1 MDMSIERY
9 VFQIDTPKVHSKV
22 SSEQTERPSF
32 KSELIKSELNL
43 LEKLKKR
50 FSRFYNRIQND
61 SGIQND
67 SQDPKLIMQ
76 LMCTFCSIND

>member
-9 VFQIDTPKVHSKV
+9 VFQIDTPKVHSTV

-43 LEKLKKR
+43 RIFLKKTFQR
-50 FSRFYNRIQND
+50 FSRFSIFDQLRFGV
-61 SGIQND
+61 SEKGI
-67 SQDPKLIMQ
+67 
-76 LMCTFCSIND
+76 

>member
-9 VFQIDTPKVHSKV
+9 VFQIDTPKVHSTV

-43 LEKLKKR
+43 RIFLKKTFQR
-50 FSRFYNRIQND
+50 FAIFDQLRFGVSEKIECVCD
-61 SGIQND
+61 
-67 SQDPKLIMQ
+67 
-76 LMCTFCSIND
+76 